1 MGIGVDTALNTIIS
15 LVDMIRATA
24 ASHRR
29 CFVGDRHPGLVR
41 VGGVVP
47 DLDVDLWLLT
57 HADLRHSAR
66 VRAFIDFAGA
76 ELAFARNLIEGVT
89 AEAA

>member
-1 MGIGVDTALNTIIS
+1 MAAAGLA
-15 LVDMIRATA
+15 ATVLP
-24 ASHRR
+24 